1 MRQTSSSPNYF
12 DDPITAQEA
21 ARILGGIGAE
31 TVHNY
36 RKQGKYRGRFRILS
50 RRTILYSREDVIA
63 HAAACSSRSETF
75 LD

>member
-1 MRQTSSSPNYF
+1 MRQHPNYF

-21 ARILGGIGAE
+21 ARILGGISAE

-36 RKQGKYRGRFRILS
+36 RKLGKYRGRFRILS
-50 RRTILYSREDVIA
+50 RRTILYCKEDIVA
-63 HAAACSSRSETF
+63 HATACSSRSETF